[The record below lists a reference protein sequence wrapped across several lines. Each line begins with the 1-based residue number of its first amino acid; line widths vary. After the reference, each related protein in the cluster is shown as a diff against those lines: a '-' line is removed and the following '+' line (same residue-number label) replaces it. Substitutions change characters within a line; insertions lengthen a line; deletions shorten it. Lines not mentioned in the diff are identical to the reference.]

1 MQTFYNNGEVLLSL
15 GSDDHKPND
24 IDERFSDLRRDRF
37 ESRVTIV
44 TDRGQGTDRELGNQ
58 PSIVLN
64 CIKLC
69 AI

>member
-1 MQTFYNNGEVLLSL
+1 MQTFYNNGKVMLPL

-24 IDERFSDLRRDRF
+24 IDERFSDLRRDR
-37 ESRVTIV
+37 SVSPVTIV
-44 TDRGQGTDRELGNQ
+44 TDRAQGTDRELGNQ
-58 PSIVLN
+58 SSIVLN